1 MDQKEPEKPKKTP
14 EKSKGVQ
21 KMFSNKFKRGSYLTG
36 NSWRCAK
43 SPTSAHHWKIRG
55 KAICVYCLMEKE
67 IDVRGML
74 IDAEDSQL
82 LVG

>member
-1 MDQKEPEKPKKTP
+1 
-14 EKSKGVQ
+14 
-21 KMFSNKFKRGSYLTG
+21 MFSNKLRRASYLTG

-74 IDAEDSQL
+74 IDAEDNQL
-82 LVG
+82 LVGKSQKS